1 MIDWNKYMAEAFEK
15 LAYNPKKREQ
25 TPSEKMQDELE
36 PIPISCPMDEYYDE
50 INDVEKNEKK

>member
-1 MIDWNKYMAEAFEK
+1 MIDWNRFMSDALGKMTS
-15 LAYNPKKREQ
+15 KKREQ

-50 INDVEKNEKK
+50 INDVKKNEKK